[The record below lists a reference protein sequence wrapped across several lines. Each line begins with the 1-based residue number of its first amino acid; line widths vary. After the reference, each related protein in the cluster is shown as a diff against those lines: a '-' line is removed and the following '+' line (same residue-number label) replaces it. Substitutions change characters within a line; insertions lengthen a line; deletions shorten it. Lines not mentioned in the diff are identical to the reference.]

1 MVANVAEL
9 DLHTLAALLEAQ
21 GQAIGLELRALPPA
35 LCCWR
40 PGADEWS
47 ANETLGHLIE
57 AERRGFNG
65 RIRRILAEDRPQLPD
80 WNQVE
85 VAAARRDAER
95 EPAALLAE
103 FEALRADSL
112 ALVRG
117 LAAEQLD
124 RGGEHAQVG
133 WITVRDLLHEWQHH
147 DRNHVKQIY
156 SVVQSYVWPT
166 MGNCR
171 RFAEVD

>member
-1 MVANVAEL
+1 MAADVAEL
-9 DLHTLAALLEAQ
+9 DLQTLAALLEAQ
-21 GQAIGLELRALPPA
+21 GRAIGFELRALPPA
-35 LCCWR
+35 LCRWQ
-40 PGADEWS
+40 PGEDEWS
-47 ANETLGHLIE
+47 VNETLGHMIE

-65 RIRRILAEDRPQLPD
+65 RIRRILTEERPQLPG
-80 WNQVE
+80 WNQVD
-85 VAAARRDAER
+85 VAAARRDAEQD
-95 EPAALLAE
+95 PAALLAE

-117 LAAEQLD
+117 LSPAQLD

-133 WITVRDLLHEWQHH
+133 WVTVRDLLHEWQHH

-156 SVVQSYVWPT
+156 SIVQSYVWPS

>member
-1 MVANVAEL
+1 MGANVAEL
-9 DLHTLAALLEAQ
+9 DLQTLAALLEAQ
-21 GQAIGLELRALPPA
+21 GRALGLELRALPPE
-35 LCCWR
+35 LCRWR
-40 PGADEWS
+40 PGENEWS

-65 RIRRILAEDRPQLPD
+65 RIRRILAEDRPQLPG

-85 VAAARRDAER
+85 VAAARRDVEQ

-117 LAAEQLD
+117 LSLAQLD

-133 WITVRDLLHEWQHH
+133 WVTVRDLLHEWQHH
-147 DRNHVKQIY
+147 DRNHVKQVY
-156 SVVQSYVWPT
+156 SIVQSYVWPS

>member
-1 MVANVAEL
+1 MVADVSEL
-9 DLHTLAALLEAQ
+9 DLNTLAALLEAQ
-21 GQAIGLELRALPPA
+21 GRALGLELRALPPE
-35 LCCWR
+35 LCRWR
-40 PGADEWS
+40 PGEQEWS

-65 RIRRILAEDRPQLPD
+65 RIRRILADDRPQLPG

-85 VAAARRDAER
+85 VAASRRDLER

-103 FEALRADSL
+103 FEALRADSV

-117 LAAEQLD
+117 LSRDQLD

-133 WITVRDLLHEWQHH
+133 RVTVRDLLHEWQHH
-147 DRNHVKQIY
+147 DRNHLKQIY
-156 SVVQSYVWPT
+156 NIVQSYVWPS

>member
-1 MVANVAEL
+1 MATSVRML
-9 DLHTLAALLEAQ
+9 DLETLAALLEAQ
-21 GQAIGLELRALPPA
+21 SRAIGLELQALPPD
-35 LCCWR
+35 LCRWR
-40 PGADEWS
+40 PGAEDWC

-65 RIRRILAEDRPQLPD
+65 RIRRILAEERPHLPG

-85 VAAARRDAER
+85 VAQERRDAEQD
-95 EPAALLAE
+95 PSALLEE

-117 LAAEQLD
+117 LRPDQLD
-124 RGGEHAQVG
+124 RGGEHAEVG
-133 WITVRDLLHEWQHH
+133 WVTVRDLLHEWQHH

-156 SVVQSYVWPT
+156 SIVQSYVWPS

-171 RFAEVD
+171 RFAEID